1 MFKTLSIT
9 TAMATENQDKS
20 NITKKLNE
28 QPDNRQELNRKTSL
42 QFIISVSIGV
52 IVLVGIVA
60 FGYFRLLRV

>member
-1 MFKTLSIT
+1 
-9 TAMATENQDKS
+9 MATENQDKF
-20 NITKKLNE
+20 NITEKLNK
-28 QPDNRQELNRKTSL
+28 QPENKQELNRKTSL

>member
-1 MFKTLSIT
+1 
-9 TAMATENQDKS
+9 MATENPDKF
-20 NITKKLNE
+20 NITEKLNK
-28 QPDNRQELNRKTSL
+28 QPENKQELNRKTSL

>member
-1 MFKTLSIT
+1 
-9 TAMATENQDKS
+9 MATENQDKS